1 LSPNEHI
8 VNVALT
14 PIGPGPWDR
23 KARAKLTVPQRDL
36 LCKQASAE
44 FRAKVSSML
53 LPRIAKFN
61 PDLIFIS
68 AGFDAHYDDMYH
80 FLTEQ
85 DLHWVTEELCAV
97 ASRSGGEA
105 GCGVISVLEGGYSLS
120 TPVVAKPAK
129 LSRTGAAGS
138 AVGQVPVPAIA
149 GNAPEVPSA
158 AVPVPPVA
166 STGAASSS
174 SAAAELTLGRGG
186 RLKAKKEKAA
196 GGTGA
201 VTLPVEWAHALGG
214 ISSLQESPEAK
225 PSAALPPPAVVAV
238 KEEALSSPAAA
249 VLPAGSVSGAREA
262 DMHSM
267 FAQRPGDGGLVK
279 G

>member
-1 LSPNEHI
+1 
-8 VNVALT
+8 
-14 PIGPGPWDR
+14 
-23 KARAKLTVPQRDL
+23 
-36 LCKQASAE
+36 
-44 FRAKVSSML
+44 ML

-97 ASRSGGEA
+97 AIRSGGEA

-120 TPVVAKPAK
+120 TPVVAKPVK

-138 AVGQVPVPAIA
+138 TAAPAA
-149 GNAPEVPSA
+149 APEVPHA
-158 AVPVPPVA
+158 AVPVPPAA
-166 STGAASSS
+166 STGATLSTS
-174 SAAAELTLGRGG
+174 SAAAEQTLGRGG
-186 RLKAKKEKAA
+186 RLKAKKEKAST
-196 GGTGA
+196 GTGASA

-214 ISSLQESPEAK
+214 MSALQESPEAK
-225 PSAALPPPAVVAV
+225 PPAVSPPAPVAV

-249 VLPAGSVSGAREA
+249 VLSAGSVPGTREA

-267 FAQRPGDGGLVK
+267 YAQRPGDGGLVK